1 MLSYMPHLK
10 HANMACAVT
19 NSPMHTL
26 GMLLQL
32 PHLRHANMAC
42 AVTNSTIHTLGMLP
56 QSPHLRH
63 ATMACAVT
71 DSPTQTLGM
80 LPQSPHLDPLW
91 DASLTEAPAA
101 ISGVDT
107 SLCRALSRTSTRWPP
122 RVAAFRM

>member
-1 MLSYMPHLK
+1 
-10 HANMACAVT
+10 MACAVT

-26 GMLLQL
+26 GMLPHLL
-32 PHLRHANMAC
+32 HLRHGTMAYAVANSPM
-42 AVTNSTIHTLGMLP
+42 HTLGMLP
-56 QSPHLRH
+56 QLPHLRH

-80 LPQSPHLDPLW
+80 ISQSPHLVPLW

-101 ISGVDT
+101 MSGVDT